1 MIICGAQNEAN
12 NLTAQLLKIN
22 NMDNVKKP
30 VLLCILDGWGIGDEN
45 AADNAIARA
54 KTPNFDQILTN
65 FPHSKLGTSGLD
77 VGLPEGQMGNSE
89 VGHVCIGSGR
99 IIFQDLPRINNAIK
113 DGSLA
118 KNLDL
123 QKLIQS
129 SKTCHLMGMF
139 SDGGVHCH
147 IDHVIFLAKTL
158 AENGV
163 NVKLHC
169 FLDGRDVAQKSAM
182 THLQSLKEQIKDF
195 PKIEISTLSGR
206 YYSMDRDQKWDRIE
220 TAFRAI
226 VDADAPKFDDP
237 ISAVENSYQDD
248 VNDEFL
254 VPVCAANY
262 SGMKDGDSLLMASFR
277 ADRIRQI
284 STSLLDKNFNE
295 FKARK
300 IKFADQASMT
310 SYSDKLSQ
318 HFSVLFPSIKIR
330 NSLGEVLEQKNL
342 TQARIAET
350 EKYAHVTFF
359 FSGGKEDKYVGEERI
374 MVQSPSVRTYDLMPE
389 MSAAKVGEEL
399 QDAIKSGK
407 YDFIVVN
414 YANPDMVGHSGAFDA
429 AVIACQIIDDH
440 LGTLRDLIL
449 QQNSSMLI
457 CADHG
462 NIEDMVDDFGN
473 PHTSHTTNPVPF
485 ILVANDTKNLKL
497 ADGRLCDIAP
507 TILNLMNIEQPPE
520 MTGKNLLIK

>member
-1 MIICGAQNEAN
+1 
-12 NLTAQLLKIN
+12 
-22 NMDNVKKP
+22 MDNVKKP
-30 VLLCILDGWGIGDEN
+30 VLLCILVGWGIGDEN

-54 KTPNFDQILTN
+54 KTPNFDQILQE
-65 FPHSKLGTSGLD
+65 FPHSKLGTSGAD
-77 VGLPEGQMGNSE
+77 VGLPDGQMGNSE

-118 KNLDL
+118 QNQYLQDL
-123 QKLIQS
+123 IKS
-129 SKTCHLMGMF
+129 SKTCHLMGMI
-139 SDGGVHCH
+139 SDGGVHGH

-158 AENGV
+158 ATNGV

-169 FLDGRDVAQKSAM
+169 FLDGRDVAQKSAI
-182 THLQSLKEQIKDF
+182 THLQSLKEQISDF
-195 PKIEISTLSGR
+195 PQIEISTLSGR
-206 YYSMDRDQKWDRIE
+206 HYAMDRDSKWDRIE
-220 TAFRAI
+220 PAFKAI
-226 VDADAPKFDDP
+226 VEADSPKFIDP
-237 ISAVENSYQDD
+237 ITAVEHSYQDD

-254 VPVCAANY
+254 IPVANENY
-262 SGMKDGDSLLMASFR
+262 AGMKDGDSLLVASFR

-284 STSLLDKNFNE
+284 STSLLDENFNK
-295 FKARK
+295 FLAKK
-300 IKFADQASMT
+300 IKFSSQVSMT

-318 HFSVLFPSIKIR
+318 YFAVLFPSIEIK
-330 NSLGEVLEQKNL
+330 NSLGEVLEQQNM

-359 FSGGKEDKYVGEERI
+359 FSGGKESEFVGEKRI
-374 MVQSPSVRTYDLMPE
+374 MIQSPSVKTYDLMPE

-399 QDAIKSGK
+399 QNAIKSGQ

-429 AVIACQIIDDH
+429 AVIACQIIDQQV
-440 LGTLRDLIL
+440 GNLRDLIL
-449 QQNSSMLI
+449 GQNGKMLI

-485 ILVANDTKNLKL
+485 ILVSSYAKDLKL
-497 ADGRLCDIAP
+497 EDGRLCDIAP
-507 TILNLMNIEQPPE
+507 TILNLMNIDQPSQ
-520 MTGKNLLIK
+520 MTGKNLIIK